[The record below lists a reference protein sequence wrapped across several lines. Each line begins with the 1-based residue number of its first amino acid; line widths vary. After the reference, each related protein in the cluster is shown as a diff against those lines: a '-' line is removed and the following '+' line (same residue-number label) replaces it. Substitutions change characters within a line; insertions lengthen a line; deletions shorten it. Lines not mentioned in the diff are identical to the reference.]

1 MTEELHNT
9 PLIMVRWSRKHC
21 AKLLSCSSL
30 WAVEQE
36 RGKSHFKNAPL
47 KSQTISQILYVI
59 VLRGSQEQGL
69 YIGRSPPESVSV
81 CVCVRVCGRVARTGD
96 FLCWR
101 KRALDTSSSLL
112 CAAKKARGQMS
123 GWMKNSE
130 LHADRSGFRA
140 GGGEGTALEQ

>member
-81 CVCVRVCGRVARTGD
+81 CVCVCECVGGLQEQEIFCVGEKEPWTLHLLFCALPKRPEVKCQGEWRIPSCMPTDRV
-96 FLCWR
+96 
-101 KRALDTSSSLL
+101 
-112 CAAKKARGQMS
+112 S
-123 GWMKNSE
+123 GP
-130 LHADRSGFRA
+130 
-140 GGGEGTALEQ
+140 GEGREQP